1 PLDPT
6 LCTNPDSP
14 GEYCSSSFD
23 HKTAPGLCARCY
35 IATKDAARAELMKDW
50 PQCKGCSAQFKLL
63 KAPLCGTCVKKD
75 QQSAAPPLRNP
86 LGAQDQNCPPRTDPL
101 TRSLQE
107 IQAETCCNAMVART
121 LQKGVQKPTTGSPSL
136 QAAVAKGA
144 PRQITVYLVPMT
156 SNGTRTDTSRILAN
170 ATRTFPEDIPM
181 NDALAHLLRHWNLDW
196 EKDCSESLAPEHIS
210 LCLLGNIR
218 IQPHSTLRTL
228 GHFFDTHDYVHGNHP
243 KKILQGPTTL
253 KLPSPAIYIEG
264 FISVKDFEDKTG
276 ALAPYFVHTEKENR
290 KRKISQTTRTLQSES
305 KRTRSENS
313 GLLPLRSEIGDLPGF
328 SKIAFL
334 FASVSVANDGLVS
347 IEWLDLKDHENLSP
361 SMCLLQDAPFDQG
374 RTKKV
379 YKAVYNGFP
388 WVAKHFSD
396 IGAGEGHVE
405 IQENR
410 EQLIK
415 EATRL
420 GRTSYLLM
428 QFMAEAKRK
437 GVDIDQGISVTDF
450 KLGIEVVENGSAP
463 SPAPGISLEKY
474 QAAYEVQDDS
484 SSDTGIVIWLFEPRR
499 SSKVIHW
506 SGTNEYPAWHQNK
519 LGSTLN
525 TFAHYV
531 YLFSQESTVL
541 ADLQTATAVNENGDG
556 IQVLFDM
563 MAHTTDGS
571 SGVDDHG
578 QTGIE
583 TFLKKHECVNCS
595 ANLCLSCKGFA
606 LASDRVPDDSD
617 EED

>member
-1 PLDPT
+1 MDTQFSTDLNQSTLMADDVEPPLDPT
-6 LCTNPDSP
+6 LCTNPGSP
-14 GEYCSSSFD
+14 GECCGDPFD
-23 HKTAPGLCARCY
+23 HKTTPGLCARCY
-35 IATKDAARAELMKDW
+35 IATKDPERAELMKDW
-50 PQCKGCSAQFKLL
+50 PQCKGCSAQFKHL
-63 KAPLCGTCVKKD
+63 KATLCGTCVKKD
-75 QQSAAPPLRNP
+75 QQLAPPPPRNP
-86 LGAQDQNCPPRTDPL
+86 LGAQDQNRPPETDPL
-101 TRSLQE
+101 TRNLQE
-107 IQAETCCNAMVART
+107 IQAETRRNAMAART
-121 LQKGVQKPTTGSPSL
+121 LQKAAQKPTTGSLSL
-136 QAAVAKGA
+136 HAAVAKGA
-144 PRQITVYLVPMT
+144 PRQITIYLVPMT

-181 NDALAHLLRHWNLDW
+181 NDALTHLLCHWNLDW
-196 EKDCSESLAPEHIS
+196 EKDCSESLVPEHIS
-210 LCLLGNIR
+210 LRLLGNVG
-218 IQPHSTLRTL
+218 IQPHSTLGTL
-228 GHFFDTHDYVHGNHP
+228 GHFFDTHDRVHGNHP

-290 KRKISQTTRTLQSES
+290 KRKISQTTRTLPSES
-305 KRTRSENS
+305 KCTRSDNS
-313 GLLPLRSEIGDLPGF
+313 AQLPLRSEIGDLPGF

-334 FASVSVANDGLVS
+334 FASVSVANDGSVS
-347 IEWLDLKDHENLSP
+347 IEWPDLKDRENLSP

-379 YKAVYNGFP
+379 YKVIYDGFP
-388 WVAKHFSD
+388 WVAKRFSD
-396 IGAGEGHVE
+396 VGAGEGHVE

-420 GRTSYLLM
+420 GRTGYFLK

-450 KLGIEVVENGSAP
+450 KLGIEIVENGSAP
-463 SPAPGISLEKY
+463 SLASGISLEQY
-474 QAAYEVQDDS
+474 QAGSEVQDDS
-484 SSDTGIVIWLFEPRR
+484 SSDPGIVIWLFEPRR
-499 SSKVIHW
+499 SSKVKHW
-506 SGTNEYPAWHQNK
+506 SGTNEYPAWHQSK

-531 YLFSQESTVL
+531 YLFSQESTVP

-563 MAHTTDGS
+563 MTHTTDGS
-571 SGVDDHG
+571 SGVGD
-578 QTGIE
+578 TA
-583 TFLKKHECVNCS
+583 KPASKHSSRSTNV
-595 ANLCLSCKGFA
+595 
-606 LASDRVPDDSD
+606 
-617 EED
+617 